1 MTDDHT
7 PTLQDIAADQ
17 DWWLR
22 DGGTHYRELAGWLRG
37 TAAKCRLPIARRELL
52 NLAGRYERRAEHFE
66 LQKRRGAPVP

>member
-7 PTLQDIAADQ
+7 LTLHEIAVDR

-22 DGGTHYRELAGWLRG
+22 DGGTHYRELARWLRG
-37 TAAKCRLPIARRELL
+37 IAAKCRLPIARRELL

-66 LQKRRGAPVP
+66 LRTQQDAP